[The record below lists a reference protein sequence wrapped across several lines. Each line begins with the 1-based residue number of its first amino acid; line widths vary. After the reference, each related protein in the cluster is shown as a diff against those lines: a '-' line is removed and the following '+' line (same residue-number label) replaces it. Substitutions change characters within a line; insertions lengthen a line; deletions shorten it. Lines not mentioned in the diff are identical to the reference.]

1 MHIMKYLSWC
11 HVESTATKLIR
22 WNHLTAG
29 TKKTLR
35 FNTRNTPFPAPEMVP
50 FTFRKGPTTGVTLSP
65 SSPWCPL
72 KSVLC
77 GSLLKLAHAFAWH
90 VLLGYLK
97 LPFFFPICY
106 VQFISRNDEPIGIL
120 VGLFLC
126 YVFLLL
132 PCRVTDNQFRFDH
145 AYPCFSGKK
154 RLFQSLR
161 PKNMYYVSLPLYR
174 LLWAEA
180 MWSPFKEIRIREIL
194 QKLPK
199 IVLNPG
205 RRTFDGLPRLVIR
218 WLDVKLQ
225 PRSLTASLL
234 LKNGWL
240 KEYDNLSFLGLGRF
254 LEAFAC

>member
-1 MHIMKYLSWC
+1 MANKSAIKHIPFLDP
-11 HVESTATKLIR
+11 
-22 WNHLTAG
+22 HLVAHSLGDAAPLCCSQPVARNAYHEISILVPRRIHGHEAHQVKQLDNWDPKNTEN
-29 TKKTLR
+29 
-35 FNTRNTPFPAPEMVP
+35 NTRNTPFPAPEMVP

-161 PKNMYYVSLPLYR
+161 PKNMYYVSLPLDYFGLR
-174 LLWAEA
+174 PCGHL
-180 MWSPFKEIRIREIL
+180 SRRSGSGKSFK
-194 QKLPK
+194 
-199 IVLNPG
+199 NC
-205 RRTFDGLPRLVIR
+205 PRLFWIQVGER
-218 WLDVKLQ
+218 LMVYPD
-225 PRSLTASLL
+225 
-234 LKNGWL
+234 
-240 KEYDNLSFLGLGRF
+240 
-254 LEAFAC
+254 